1 MNNSIYTIL
10 KEANEN
16 FEKINS
22 KGNKFKSRQIPIYIR
37 KNLMK
42 PWYIT
47 PGENGKYCLHI
58 IQCPY
63 NEMGKVFFVK
73 YTLDEFPKDL
83 Y

>member
-1 MNNSIYTIL
+1 MLGRIGDYLINNKMKSFIAFLPQNGVVHISAIVKKIMNNSIDKIL

-42 PWYIT
+42 P
-47 PGENGKYCLHI
+47 
-58 IQCPY
+58 
-63 NEMGKVFFVK
+63 
-73 YTLDEFPKDL
+73 
-83 Y
+83 